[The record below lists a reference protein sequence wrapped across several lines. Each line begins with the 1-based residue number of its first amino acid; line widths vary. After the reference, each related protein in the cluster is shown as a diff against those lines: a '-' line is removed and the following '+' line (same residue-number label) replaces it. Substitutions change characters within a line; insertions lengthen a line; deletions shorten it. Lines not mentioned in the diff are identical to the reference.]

1 MEKLTELTEVVS
13 QNWGRFAALI
23 LLMALAFVIAGIAE
37 RIASQRDI
45 KEGKEPEKLLTT
57 RKMAVIGVFSAI
69 AFVLMLIEFP
79 LPIAPGFY
87 KFDFSDVA
95 ALIVGFAF
103 GPFAG
108 VMVEFIKVVLNVLI
122 QGTSSAFVG
131 EIANFVI
138 GASFV
143 VVASIIY
150 RFNKTRKGA
159 LIGSLVATLF
169 IVFIGAALNA
179 YFMIPAYALMFGGE
193 DVIISAGTAIYP
205 FVDNI
210 FTFCLVCVAPF
221 NLVKGI
227 LHSVVTF
234 AIYKQISPILKTGN
248 VAPRRKNR
256 AVVEQ

>member
-1 MEKLTELTEVVS
+1 M
-13 QNWGRFAALI
+13 
-23 LLMALAFVIAGIAE
+23 
-37 RIASQRDI
+37 
-45 KEGKEPEKLLTT
+45 
-57 RKMAVIGVFSAI
+57 
-69 AFVLMLIEFP
+69 
-79 LPIAPGFY
+79 
-87 KFDFSDVA
+87 
-95 ALIVGFAF
+95 
-103 GPFAG
+103 
-108 VMVEFIKVVLNVLI
+108 
-122 QGTSSAFVG
+122 
-131 EIANFVI
+131 I

-169 IVFIGAALNA
+169 IAFIGAALNA